1 MDTPCISSKK
11 DRYRAFS
18 FLDTASNIFVPSR
31 NSFANFERSKKEK
44 KEMTTRLSVERFRL
58 LLIQAKLYHNSTD
71 YFRYLNQANANAR
84 TRQGVRP

>member
-1 MDTPCISSKK
+1 MDTPCISSKR
-11 DRYRAFS
+11 DRYLFS
-18 FLDTASNIFVPSR
+18 IQPPTY
-31 NSFANFERSKKEK
+31 SFHLEIRSPILNDRKKEK